1 MDTIIAV
8 DVTPR
13 WLYGHTQLD
22 VDEKD
27 EPFTCDMVLA
37 IARIHQRLNVLMTE
51 GSPGF
56 SSLAGVR
63 TVIAVELE
71 NLHRIRL
78 SGLKGDRL
86 LLCGVYG
93 DECMFETARQ
103 LRRRGYEVAL
113 LEDVCLWSAPLS
125 VLLDD
130 EPTARELNQ
139 VPRLRAIDLWPNLA
153 NLAGDAIREMPDLWT
168 GDPPSF

>member
-13 WLYGHTQLD
+13 WLYGHTRLD
-22 VDEKD
+22 SGDGPESD
-27 EPFTCDMVLA
+27 AMAL
-37 IARIHQRLNVLMTE
+37 IHQRLNVLMTE

-56 SSLAGVR
+56 GNLAGVR
-63 TVIAVELE
+63 SVIAVELD

-78 SGLKGDRL
+78 NGLKGDRL

-93 DECMFETARQ
+93 DECVFETARQ
-103 LRRRGYEVAL
+103 LRQRGYEVAL
-113 LEDVCLWSAPLS
+113 LEDACLWSAPLP

-139 VPRLRAIDLWPNLA
+139 VPRLRAIDLWPNLVD
-153 NLAGDAIREMPDLWT
+153 LAGDAIREMPDLWT
-168 GDPPSF
+168 GDPPSL